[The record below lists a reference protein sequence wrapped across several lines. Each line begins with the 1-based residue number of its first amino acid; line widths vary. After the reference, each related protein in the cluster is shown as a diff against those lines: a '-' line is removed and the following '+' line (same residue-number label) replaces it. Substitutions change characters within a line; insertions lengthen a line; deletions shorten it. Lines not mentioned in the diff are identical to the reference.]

1 MEGGIEGTVTD
12 LEDVGGD
19 LAEALADGPTVEGLE
34 GEDFEEEEV
43 VGALDEIGRLAHIGY
58 QG

>member
-1 MEGGIEGTVTD
+1 
-12 LEDVGGD
+12 
-19 LAEALADGPTVEGLE
+19 VEGLE